1 MRMRGRNILKRVTM
15 SVGRTGNDA
24 ATLEIEDD
32 HHVADHHVAEERLE
46 KEAAALEDE
55 NGTLE
60 LVESGH
66 DDRVW
71 QRVLHAAL
79 ALPGVRVNREKFLR
93 SALQSIADEE
103 QLEKAIETRPAL
115 AGIELEKIDGR
126 ANVLI
131 RKHVARA
138 SGISF
143 AAGLPGGFAML
154 GTIPADLAK
163 YFYHLTVMS
172 QELAYLYG
180 WPDLLHEGE
189 LDEIAQA
196 DITMFIGAMMG
207 VSAAKQG
214 LRQLSARAM
223 EHHASAMLA
232 KRVGRYISVKITK
245 DTFTRGFAKAI
256 PLLGGI
262 LGAGMTASTMLPM
275 ARHLKHDLSQLDYAL
290 TDTPIEGHED
300 E

>member
-1 MRMRGRNILKRVTM
+1 MAEERANNEAPT
-15 SVGRTGNDA
+15 
-24 ATLEIEDD
+24 IEAEDKA
-32 HHVADHHVAEERLE
+32 HIAEERLE
-46 KEAAALEDE
+46 HEASALEDE

-79 ALPGVRVNREKFLR
+79 AVPGVKVDREDFL
-93 SALQSIADEE
+93 SSTLKSIADEE
-103 QLEKAIETRPAL
+103 QIAKAVESRPAL
-115 AGIELEKIDGR
+115 AGIEIDKLDGR

-143 AAGLPGGFAML
+143 ATGIPGGFAMM
-154 GTIPADLAK
+154 GTIPPDLAQ
-163 YFYHLTVMS
+163 YFFHMTVMA

-207 VSAAKQG
+207 VGAAKHG
-214 LRQLSARAM
+214 LQQLSARAV
-223 EHHASAMLA
+223 EHHASLMLT
-232 KRVGRYISVKITK
+232 KRVGRYIGVKITK

-256 PLLGGI
+256 PLLGGFI
-262 LGAGMTASTMLPM
+262 GAGMTASTMLPM
-275 ARHLKHDLSQLDYAL
+275 ARRLRQDLAQLDYAL
-290 TDTPIEGHED
+290 AEAPIEGHED
-300 E
+300 

>member
-1 MRMRGRNILKRVTM
+1 M
-15 SVGRTGNDA
+15 S
-24 ATLEIEDD
+24 
-32 HHVADHHVAEERLE
+32 EERANSEAPTIETEDKAHIAEGRLE
-46 KEAAALEDE
+46 HEASALEDE

-79 ALPGVRVNREKFLR
+79 AVPGVKVDREDFLR
-93 SALQSIADEE
+93 SSLKSIADDE
-103 QLEKAIETRPAL
+103 QVEKAVKTRPAL
-115 AGIELEKIDGR
+115 AGIEIDRIDAR

-143 AAGLPGGFAML
+143 ATGIPGGFAML
-154 GTIPADLAK
+154 GTIPADLAQ
-163 YFYHLTVMS
+163 YFYHLTVMA

-207 VSAAKQG
+207 VGAAKQG
-214 LRQLSARAM
+214 IQQLSARAVTY
-223 EHHASAMLA
+223 HASSMLA
-232 KRVGRYISVKITK
+232 RRVGRYIGVKITK

-256 PLLGGI
+256 PLLGGF

-275 ARHLKHDLSQLDYAL
+275 ARRLRKDLAQLDYAL
-290 TDTPIEGHED
+290 AEKPIEGHEN
-300 E
+300 

>member
-1 MRMRGRNILKRVTM
+1 MAEERANNEAPT
-15 SVGRTGNDA
+15 
-24 ATLEIEDD
+24 IEAEDKA
-32 HHVADHHVAEERLE
+32 HIAEERLE
-46 KEAAALEDE
+46 HEASALEDE

-79 ALPGVRVNREKFLR
+79 AVPGVKVDREDFL
-93 SALQSIADEE
+93 SATLKSIADED
-103 QLEKAIETRPAL
+103 QIAKAVESRPAL
-115 AGIELEKIDGR
+115 AGIEIDKIDGR

-143 AAGLPGGFAML
+143 ATGIPGGFAMM
-154 GTIPADLAK
+154 GTIPPDLAQ
-163 YFYHLTVMS
+163 YFFHMTVMA

-207 VSAAKQG
+207 VGAAKHG
-214 LRQLSARAM
+214 LQQLSARAV
-223 EHHASAMLA
+223 EHHASLMLT
-232 KRVGRYISVKITK
+232 KRVGRYIGVKITK

-256 PLLGGI
+256 PLLGGFI
-262 LGAGMTASTMLPM
+262 GAGMTASTMLPM
-275 ARHLKHDLSQLDYAL
+275 ARRLRQDLAQLDYAL
-290 TDTPIEGHED
+290 AEAPIEGHED
-300 E
+300 

>member
-1 MRMRGRNILKRVTM
+1 MAEERPGNE
-15 SVGRTGNDA
+15 SVA
-24 ATLEIEDD
+24 LEAEDKA
-32 HHVADHHVAEERLE
+32 HLAEERLE
-46 KEAAALEDE
+46 YEASALEDE

-79 ALPGVRVNREKFLR
+79 AVPGVKVNREEFLR
-93 SALQSIADEE
+93 TALKSIADEE
-103 QLEKAIETRPAL
+103 QIEKAIETRPAL
-115 AGIELEKIDGR
+115 AGIDIIEIDGR
-126 ANVLI
+126 ATVLI

-143 AAGLPGGFAML
+143 ATGIPGGFALL
-154 GTIPADLAK
+154 GTIPADLAQ
-163 YFYHLTVMS
+163 YFYHLTVMA

-196 DITMFIGAMMG
+196 DITMFVGAMMG
-207 VSAAKQG
+207 VGAAKQG
-214 LRQLSARAM
+214 LQQLSARAVA
-223 EHHASAMLA
+223 HHASSMLA
-232 KRVGRYISVKITK
+232 RRVGRYIGVKITK

-256 PLLGGI
+256 PLLGGFI
-262 LGAGMTASTMLPM
+262 GAGLTASTMLPM
-275 ARHLKHDLSQLDYAL
+275 ARRLRQDLAQLDYAL
-290 TDTPIEGHED
+290 AESPIEGHEN
-300 E
+300 

>member
-1 MRMRGRNILKRVTM
+1 MAEERPNNE
-15 SVGRTGNDA
+15 SV
-24 ATLEIEDD
+24 TLEAEDKA
-32 HHVADHHVAEERLE
+32 HLAEERLE
-46 KEAAALEDE
+46 HEASALEDD

-79 ALPGVRVNREKFLR
+79 AVPGVKVNREDFLR
-93 SALQSIADEE
+93 STLKSIADEE
-103 QLEKAIETRPAL
+103 QIEQAIKTRPAL
-115 AGIELEKIDGR
+115 AGIDIAKIDGR

-131 RKHVARA
+131 RRHVARA

-143 AAGLPGGFAML
+143 ATGIPGGFAML
-154 GTIPADLAK
+154 GTIPADLAQ
-163 YFYHLTVMS
+163 YFYHLTVMA

-180 WPDLLHEGE
+180 WPNLLHGDE

-207 VSAAKQG
+207 VGAAKQG
-214 LRQLSARAM
+214 LQQLSTRAVA
-223 EHHASAMLA
+223 HHASSMLA
-232 KRVGRYISVKITK
+232 KRVGRYIGVKITK

-256 PLLGGI
+256 PLLGGFI
-262 LGAGMTASTMLPM
+262 GAGMTASTMLPM
-275 ARHLKHDLSQLDYAL
+275 ARRLRQDLAQLDYAL
-290 TDTPIEGHED
+290 AEAPIEGHED
-300 E
+300 

>member
-1 MRMRGRNILKRVTM
+1 M
-15 SVGRTGNDA
+15 SDERADSEA
-24 ATLEIEDD
+24 ATLEVESKAHI
-32 HHVADHHVAEERLE
+32 AEERLE
-46 KEAAALEDE
+46 HEATALEDG

-79 ALPGVRVNREKFLR
+79 AVPGVTVNREKFLR
-93 SALQSIADEE
+93 SSLKSVADEE
-103 QLEKAIETRPAL
+103 QIEKAIETRPAL
-115 AGIELEKIDGR
+115 AGIEIEKIDGR

-143 AAGLPGGFAML
+143 ATGIPGGFAML
-154 GTIPADLAK
+154 GTIPADLAQ
-163 YFYHLTVMS
+163 YFYHLTVMA

-180 WPDLLHEGE
+180 WPDLLHDGE
-189 LDEIAQA
+189 LDDIAQA

-207 VSAAKQG
+207 VGAAKQG
-214 LRQLSARAM
+214 LQQLSARAVT
-223 EHHASAMLA
+223 HHASAMLA
-232 KRVGRYISVKITK
+232 KRVGRYIGVKITK
-245 DTFTRGFAKAI
+245 HTFTRGLSKAI

-275 ARHLKHDLSQLDYAL
+275 ARRLKQDLATLEYAQGE
-290 TDTPIEGHED
+290 TPIQETGD
-300 E
+300 

>member
-1 MRMRGRNILKRVTM
+1 M
-15 SVGRTGNDA
+15 SEERANGEAPT
-24 ATLEIEDD
+24 IEAEDK
-32 HHVADHHVAEERLE
+32 AQIAEERLE
-46 KEAAALEDE
+46 HEAVALEDE

-60 LVESGH
+60 IVESGH

-79 ALPGVRVNREKFLR
+79 AVPGVTVDREDFLR
-93 SALQSIADEE
+93 SALKSIADEE
-103 QLEKAIETRPAL
+103 QIEKAIETRPAL
-115 AGIELEKIDGR
+115 AGIDIDKIDGR

-143 AAGLPGGFAML
+143 ATGIPGGFALL
-154 GTIPADLAK
+154 GTIPADLAQ
-163 YFYHLTVMS
+163 YFYHLTVMA

-180 WPDLLHEGE
+180 WPNLLHEDE

-207 VSAAKQG
+207 VGAAKQG
-214 LRQLSARAM
+214 LQQLSARAVT
-223 EHHASAMLA
+223 HHASSMLA
-232 KRVGRYISVKITK
+232 KRVGRYIGVKITK

-256 PLLGGI
+256 PLLGGFI
-262 LGAGMTASTMLPM
+262 GAGMTASTMLPM
-275 ARHLKHDLSQLDYAL
+275 ARRLRQDLAQLDYAL
-290 TDTPIEGHED
+290 AEAPIEGHEN
-300 E
+300 

>member
-1 MRMRGRNILKRVTM
+1 MAEEQPGNE
-15 SVGRTGNDA
+15 SVA
-24 ATLEIEDD
+24 LEAEDKA
-32 HHVADHHVAEERLE
+32 HLAEERLE
-46 KEAAALEDE
+46 YEASALEDE

-79 ALPGVRVNREKFLR
+79 AVPGVKVNREEFLR
-93 SALQSIADEE
+93 SALKSIADEE
-103 QLEKAIETRPAL
+103 QIQKAIETRPAR
-115 AGIELEKIDGR
+115 AGIDILEIDGR
-126 ANVLI
+126 ATVLI

-143 AAGLPGGFAML
+143 ATGIPGGFALL
-154 GTIPADLAK
+154 GTIPADLAQ
-163 YFYHLTVMS
+163 YFYHLTVMA

-196 DITMFIGAMMG
+196 DITIFVGAMMG
-207 VSAAKQG
+207 VGAAKQG
-214 LRQLSARAM
+214 LQQLSARAVT
-223 EHHASAMLA
+223 HHASAMLA
-232 KRVGRYISVKITK
+232 RRVGRYIGVKITK

-256 PLLGGI
+256 PLLGGFI
-262 LGAGMTASTMLPM
+262 GAGMTASTMLPM
-275 ARHLKHDLSQLDYAL
+275 ARRLRQDLAQLDYAL
-290 TDTPIEGHED
+290 AESPIEGHED
-300 E
+300 

>member
-1 MRMRGRNILKRVTM
+1 MAEERPNNE
-15 SVGRTGNDA
+15 SV
-24 ATLEIEDD
+24 TLEAEDKA
-32 HHVADHHVAEERLE
+32 HLAEERLE
-46 KEAAALEDE
+46 HEASALEDD

-79 ALPGVRVNREKFLR
+79 AVPGVKVNREEFLR
-93 SALQSIADEE
+93 STLKSIADEE
-103 QLEKAIETRPAL
+103 QIEQAIKTRPAL
-115 AGIELEKIDGR
+115 AGIDIAKIDGR

-131 RKHVARA
+131 RRHVARA

-143 AAGLPGGFAML
+143 ATGIPGGFAML
-154 GTIPADLAK
+154 GTIPADLAQ
-163 YFYHLTVMS
+163 YFYHLTVMA

-180 WPDLLHEGE
+180 WPNLLHGDE

-207 VSAAKQG
+207 VGAAKQG
-214 LRQLSARAM
+214 LQQLSTRAVA
-223 EHHASAMLA
+223 HHASSMLA
-232 KRVGRYISVKITK
+232 KRVGRYIGVKITK

-256 PLLGGI
+256 PLLGGFI
-262 LGAGMTASTMLPM
+262 GAGMTASTMLPM
-275 ARHLKHDLSQLDYAL
+275 ARRLRQDLAQLDYAL
-290 TDTPIEGHED
+290 AEAPIEGHVD
-300 E
+300 

>member
-1 MRMRGRNILKRVTM
+1 MADDQSRNEAPT
-15 SVGRTGNDA
+15 
-24 ATLEIEDD
+24 IEAESKA
-32 HHVADHHVAEERLE
+32 HIAEERLE
-46 KEAAALEDE
+46 QEASALEEDY
-55 NGTLE
+55 GTLE

-79 ALPGVRVNREKFLR
+79 AVPGVKVDREQFLR
-93 SALQSIADEE
+93 STLKSIADEE
-103 QLEKAIETRPAL
+103 QIEKAVQTRPAL
-115 AGIELEKIDGR
+115 AGIDTEKIESR

-131 RKHVARA
+131 RKHVTRA

-143 AAGLPGGFAML
+143 AAGIPGGFAML
-154 GTIPADLAK
+154 GTIPADLAQ
-163 YFYHLTVMS
+163 YFFHMTVMA

-207 VSAAKQG
+207 VGAAKQG
-214 LRQLSARAM
+214 LQQLSARAVT
-223 EHHASAMLA
+223 HHASSMLA
-232 KRVGRYISVKITK
+232 KRVGRYIGVKITK

-256 PLLGGI
+256 PLLGGFI
-262 LGAGMTASTMLPM
+262 GAGMTASTMLPM
-275 ARHLKHDLSQLDYAL
+275 ARHLRQDLAQLDYAL
-290 TDTPIEGHED
+290 AEDLIDGHEG
-300 E
+300 

>member
-1 MRMRGRNILKRVTM
+1 MAEERPNNE
-15 SVGRTGNDA
+15 SV
-24 ATLEIEDD
+24 TLEAEDKA
-32 HHVADHHVAEERLE
+32 HLAEERLE
-46 KEAAALEDE
+46 HEASALEDD

-79 ALPGVRVNREKFLR
+79 AVPGVKVNREDFLR
-93 SALQSIADEE
+93 STLKSIADEE
-103 QLEKAIETRPAL
+103 QIEQAIKTRPAL
-115 AGIELEKIDGR
+115 AGIDIAKIDGR

-131 RKHVARA
+131 RRHVTRA

-143 AAGLPGGFAML
+143 ATGIPGGFAML
-154 GTIPADLAK
+154 GTIPADLAQ
-163 YFYHLTVMS
+163 YFYHLTVMA

-180 WPDLLHEGE
+180 WPNLLHGDE

-207 VSAAKQG
+207 VGAAKQG
-214 LRQLSARAM
+214 LQQLSTRAVA
-223 EHHASAMLA
+223 HHASSMLA
-232 KRVGRYISVKITK
+232 KRVGRYIGVKITK

-256 PLLGGI
+256 PLLGGFI
-262 LGAGMTASTMLPM
+262 GAGMTASTMLPM
-275 ARHLKHDLSQLDYAL
+275 ARRLRQDLAQLDYAL
-290 TDTPIEGHED
+290 AEAPIEGHED
-300 E
+300 